1 MVLVTNEFQW
11 YDFIVVICNVG
22 INPSISP
29 GTTMV
34 RKFPW
39 LILLVAMFQCRD
51 RPVSHS
57 LRDAIDGENSNW
69 ISSTFF
75 DMARPISVAWLPTW
89 VDLTRK
95 LTHMWKSNHF
105 VDRFPVEAGFLHG

>member
-1 MVLVTNEFQW
+1 
-11 YDFIVVICNVG
+11 
-22 INPSISP
+22 
-29 GTTMV
+29 MV

-57 LRDAIDGENSNW
+57 LRDGIDGENSNW

-95 LTHMWKSNHF
+95 LTQMWKSNH
-105 VDRFPVEAGFLHG
+105 L